1 MAMSSTEPSGPF
13 TIAEV
18 AALSG
23 LSAHTLR
30 YYERIGLLDPVAR
43 VHGGQRRYDAKDLAW
58 LAFLQRLRAT
68 GMPIRDMQRYAELR
82 RQGDSTL
89 AARRAL
95 LKGHERIAELQRD
108 LATVTT
114 RSPITSNWSTRLR
127 TVTSTH
133 DRYARGTRPSTARPR
148 RRSSIRLR

>member
-1 MAMSSTEPSGPF
+1 MAMSSGPF

-43 VHGGQRRYDAKDLAW
+43 VHGGQRRYDAEDLAW

-68 GMPIRDMQRYAELR
+68 GMPIRDMRRYAELR
-82 RQGDSTL
+82 RQGDGTV

-95 LKGHERIAELQRD
+95 LEEPGDEVLEGIADSQRD
-108 LATVTT
+108 LAAVPYKIPNYEQ
-114 RSPITSNWSTRLR
+114 REHPL
-127 TVTSTH
+127 
-133 DRYARGTRPSTARPR
+133 ARRHSHR
-148 RRSSIRLR
+148 

>member
-1 MAMSSTEPSGPF
+1 MITESPL

-43 VHGGQRRYDAKDLAW
+43 VHGGQRRYDAADLTW

-68 GMPIRDMQRYAELR
+68 GMPIRDMQRFAELR
-82 RQGDSTL
+82 RQGEHTVPERL
-89 AARRAL
+89 VL
-95 LKGHERIAELQRD
+95 LEAHRDEVLERVSELQRD
-108 LATVTT
+108 LAAVTDK
-114 RSPITSNWSTRLR
+114 ITHYQHVENPDADEHL
-127 TVTSTH
+127 
-133 DRYARGTRPSTARPR
+133 DP
-148 RRSSIRLR
+148 

>member
-1 MAMSSTEPSGPF
+1 MSDTKPSRSL

-43 VHGGQRRYDAKDLAW
+43 VHGGQRRYDAEDLAW

-68 GMPIRDMQRYAELR
+68 GMPIRHMQRYAELR
-82 RQGDSTL
+82 RRGDSTL
-89 AARRAL
+89 AARRAVL
-95 LKGHERIAELQRD
+95 EAHRDEVLERIAELQRD
-108 LATVTT
+108 LATVTDK
-114 RSPITSNWSTRLR
+114 ITHYEQLGQILEHHHSDT
-127 TVTSTH
+127 
-133 DRYARGTRPSTARPR
+133 
-148 RRSSIRLR
+148 

>member
-1 MAMSSTEPSGPF
+1 MAMSITEPSRQL

-43 VHGGQRRYDAKDLAW
+43 VHGGQRRYDADDLAW
-58 LAFLQRLRAT
+58 LAVLQRLRAT

-82 RQGDSTL
+82 RQGDSTVAL
-89 AARRAL
+89 RRAL
-95 LKGHERIAELQRD
+95 LEAHRDEVLERIAELQRD
-108 LATVTT
+108 LATVTDK
-114 RSPITSNWSTRLR
+114 ITHYQQLEHTLEHHHSDT
-127 TVTSTH
+127 
-133 DRYARGTRPSTARPR
+133 
-148 RRSSIRLR
+148 